1 MLTPFTLLL
10 SPFAF
15 RPSPFAFRLSPHT
28 WFPRSEQP
36 ERMDDRAI
44 VGPELTEALRQL
56 RLINRLLAAWLPTI
70 EGVERL
76 WRAAGR
82 PRTLTVLDVGAGSG
96 DISGHLLRWARR
108 RGVALHL
115 VLADIHPATCAQ
127 AAAFHRDAPGVS
139 VLCADVLRLPVQVDI
154 VTAALFLHHFPTAE
168 LPAVL
173 GAMARAARA
182 GVVVNDLQRSVWAWL
197 GIWLATRL
205 FSRNRMIRSD
215 APLSVRRGFRAAEL
229 RALRRSMGL
238 GGLRWWWRPL
248 FRYLMVLES

>member
-1 MLTPFTLLL
+1 M
-10 SPFAF
+10 SAEN
-15 RPSPFAFRLSPHT
+15 

-56 RLINRLLAAWLPTI
+56 RQINRLLVAWLPTV
-70 EGVERL
+70 EGVDRL

-82 PRTLTVLDVGAGSG
+82 PRALTVLDVGAGSG
-96 DISGHLLRWARR
+96 DISGHLLRWARL
-108 RGVALHL
+108 RGVALRL
-115 VLADIHPATCAQ
+115 VLSDIHPSTCER
-127 AAAFHRDAPGVS
+127 AAAYHRDAPGVS
-139 VLCADVLRLPVQVDI
+139 VLCADVLRLPLKADI
-154 VTAALFLHHFPTAE
+154 VTASLFLHHFPTAE
-168 LPAVL
+168 LPAVV

-205 FSRNRMIRSD
+205 FSRNPMIRSD

-229 RALRRSMGL
+229 RALRGAPGL
-238 GGLRWWWRPL
+238 GRLRWWWRPL